1 MIKEYSCI
9 GGVELNL
16 VVMEEYSSF
25 GSSRV

>member
-9 GGVELNL
+9 CGVDLNL